1 MEALK
6 RSILMLGMGRVKGSI
21 RAAIGAHRRSA
32 PVRALHGFAS
42 FVESAYANEG
52 SSFHENGESLL
63 LKRLSGCGFRTAF
76 DVGANFGDWSE
87 EALAAWPECHVY
99 AFEVAPETFQ
109 ELSKRL
115 CSATQQGRVTLNGM
129 GLSDR
134 TGTREMYYY
143 PEHPEIT
150 SDVARHTEHRAVPF
164 EAQLAAGDEYCEA
177 NGIDSIDFLKID
189 VEGAESLVLKG
200 FRERITSQR
209 IQCIQFEYGAFAT
222 QTKFL
227 LTDYFNMLGTSYW
240 IGKIFPHYVDFR
252 DYDWRMEDFRFCN
265 YCCVS
270 KRRDDLR
277 ALLAA

>member
-1 MEALK
+1 MKIFEQEF
-6 RSILMLGMGRVKGSI
+6 MLGSGRLKKSL

-32 PVRALHGFAS
+32 PVRALHGFAR

-63 LKRLSGCGFRTAF
+63 LKKLAASGFRTAF
-76 DVGANFGDWSE
+76 DVGANFGDWSD
-87 EALAAWPECHVY
+87 EALAAWPQCHVH
-99 AFEVAPETFQ
+99 AFEVAPATFQ

-115 CSATQQGRVTLNGM
+115 CGAAQQGRVTLNGM

-134 TGTREMYYY
+134 PGAREMYYY
-143 PEHPEIT
+143 PDHPELT
-150 SDVARHTEHRAVPF
+150 SEVARHGNYRAVPF
-164 EAQLAAGDEYCEA
+164 EARLTAGDEYCDVRNIEE
-177 NGIDSIDFLKID
+177 IDFLKID

-200 FRERITSQR
+200 FQERLSSRR
-209 IQCIQFEYGAFAT
+209 IHCIQFEYGAFST

-227 LTDYFNMLGTSYW
+227 LGDYFNLLGPAYR
-240 IGKIFPHYVDFR
+240 IGKIFPNYVDFR

-270 KRRDDLR
+270 NRRDDLR
-277 ALLAA
+277 AILAA